1 MDPVSSFMVATV
13 KDIDAEISV
22 KEAAKM
28 LSDFGIGSLLVK
40 KDSEYVGMLSE
51 QEVTRELVAL
61 GKDPS
66 TTNVGSIMIPDIDY
80 VDQSELMSQAIAIM
94 REKKLPYLVVRNGE
108 NVEGILSVKDLLAY
122 YENWFELT
130 IR

>member
-13 KDIDAEISV
+13 KDIDAEVSV

-66 TTNVGSIMIPDIDY
+66 TTNVGSIMNPDIDY

-94 REKKLPYLVVRNGE
+94 REKTPLPRCTEWRERGGY
-108 NVEGILSVKDLLAY
+108 SVS
-122 YENWFELT
+122 
-130 IR
+130 

>member
-13 KDIDAEISV
+13 KDIDAEVSV

-28 LSDFGIGSLLVK
+28 LSDFGIVSLLVK

-61 GKDPS
+61 GKDPG
-66 TTNVGSIMIPDIDY
+66 TTNVGSIMNPDIDY
-80 VDQSELMSQAIAIM
+80 VDQRELMSQAIAIM
-94 REKKLPYLVVRNGE
+94 REKKLRYLVVRNGE
-108 NVEGILSVKDLLAY
+108 NVVGILSVKDLLAY
-122 YENWFELT
+122 YEKWFELT
-130 IR
+130 I

>member
-1 MDPVSSFMVATV
+1 MVATV
-13 KDIDAEISV
+13 KDIDAEVSV

-51 QEVTRELVAL
+51 QEVTREFVTL

-66 TTNVGSIMIPDIDY
+66 TTNVGSIMNPDIDY

-94 REKKLPYLVVRNGE
+94 REKKLRYLVVRNGE
-108 NVEGILSVKDLLAY
+108 NAVGILSVKDLLAY
-122 YENWFELT
+122 Y
-130 IR
+130 

>member
-1 MDPVSSFMVATV
+1 
-13 KDIDAEISV
+13 
-22 KEAAKM
+22 M
-28 LSDFGIGSLLVK
+28 LSK
-40 KDSEYVGMLSE
+40 

-94 REKKLPYLVVRNGE
+94 REKKLCCLVVRNGE
-108 NVEGILSVKDLLAY
+108 NVVGILSVKDLLAY
-122 YENWFELT
+122 YEKWFELT
-130 IR
+130 I

>member
-13 KDIDAEISV
+13 KDIDAEVSV

-66 TTNVGSIMIPDIDY
+66 TTNVGSIMNPDIDY

-94 REKKLPYLVVRNGE
+94 REKKLRYLVVRNGE
-108 NVEGILSVKDLLAY
+108 NVVGILSVKDLLAY
-122 YENWFELT
+122 YEKWFELT
-130 IR
+130 I

>member
-13 KDIDAEISV
+13 KDIDAEVSV

-66 TTNVGSIMIPDIDY
+66 TTNVGSIMNPDIDY

-94 REKKLPYLVVRNGE
+94 REKKLRYLIVRNGE
-108 NVEGILSVKDLLAY
+108 NVVGILSVKDLLAY
-122 YENWFELT
+122 YEKWFELT
-130 IR
+130 I